1 MSKSGEAQCLAKR
14 KCSINVSSFLFL
26 LTTTCQ
32 SHIRTGSRKGLGI
45 EKTCV
50 QTLALSFTG
59 NEILVKLLRLCKP
72 QFHHVSYINSNGNA
86 HLVQLEGLSETMT
99 VQSLVPSKGSVH
111 ASPLFYSWR
120 GMFPWERMSSP
131 ALEAFKPIRSHS
143 KVLGLRLQHR
153 NLRGEDTN
161 QTITVSCLRLK
172 AHRGLDRCCC
182 VSLKRVKSPYL
193 LLWIFCGTFGCLGS
207 QFWNLRAGLFTVFEL
222 SSLFMQE
229 VNTHV
234 SRHENSI

>member
-1 MSKSGEAQCLAKR
+1 MSSGVRLTQSLSTLSDHLTGQWWSEMSKSGEAQCLAKR

-45 EKTCV
+45 EKTCI

-143 KVLGLRLQHR
+143 QVLGLRLQHR
-153 NLRGEDTN
+153 NRGGGGKT
-161 QTITVSCLRLK
+161 QIKL
-172 AHRGLDRCCC
+172 
-182 VSLKRVKSPYL
+182 
-193 LLWIFCGTFGCLGS
+193 
-207 QFWNLRAGLFTVFEL
+207 
-222 SSLFMQE
+222 
-229 VNTHV
+229 
-234 SRHENSI
+234 